1 MSVITIDNASK
12 SYVIKHK
19 LSKGNTLRDDIV
31 NFANSV
37 FRGQKVSEKEIFWAL
52 KNINLKVEPG
62 DRLGLIGS
70 NGAGKS
76 TLLKLLSRITAPT
89 SGEIRIKGRMAS
101 LLEVGTGFHPELT
114 GRENIYLNGSI
125 LGMRKYEIDTQF
137 DNIVEFAGIQ
147 KFLDTPVKRYSSGMY
162 VRLGFAIAAHLEPEI
177 LVVDEVLAVGDADF
191 QKKSIGK
198 MRDVSKSGRTILFVS
213 HNLTAVESLCDKG
226 AFLSKGELID
236 HGPIKNVIHNYIQK
250 VSAFQI
256 KQEWDTIN
264 EAPGQN
270 GIFAKRVELKS
281 DEELA
286 SGAQLTTKVPLKI
299 EYEFWNDLDNAN
311 LNLSVFLYSMTG
323 ECIFNM
329 ANESQSFQ
337 KGIISCEFKIPGDFL
352 NDGSYYVSLMVVQDG
367 LKPLFVFDEALQ
379 FDIHDFREGSEYLGK
394 WPGAVR
400 PMSLKVKTWQK
411 ELVE

>member
-1 MSVITIDNASK
+1 MSVIEINNASK

-19 LSKGNTLRDDIV
+19 LNKGNTLRDDIV
-31 NFANSV
+31 NFTNSV
-37 FRGQKVSEKEIFWAL
+37 FRGKKGSQKELFWAL
-52 KNINLKVEPG
+52 KDINLKVEQG

-89 SGEIRIKGRMAS
+89 SGEIKITGRMAS

-125 LGMRKYEIDTQF
+125 LGMRKYEINQQF

-213 HNLTAVESLCDKG
+213 HNLTAVESLCNKG
-226 AFLSKGELID
+226 AFLNKGKLID
-236 HGPIKNVIHNYIQK
+236 HGPIKNVINNYIQK
-250 VSAFQI
+250 VSSFKI
-256 KQEWDTIN
+256 RQEWADIS
-264 EAPGQN
+264 EAPGEN
-270 GIFAKRVELKS
+270 GIYAKRVELTTDEGLKS
-281 DEELA
+281 
-286 SGAQLTTKVPLKI
+286 GIQLTTRIPLKI
-299 EYEFWNDLDNAN
+299 EYEFWNDLEDVN
-311 LNLSVFLYSMTG
+311 LNLSIFLYSMTG

-329 ANESQSFQ
+329 ANESQKFS
-337 KGIISCEFKIPGDFL
+337 KGIISSEFRIPGDFL
-352 NDGSYYVSLMVVQDG
+352 NDGSYFISLMVVQDG
-367 LKPLFVFDEALQ
+367 LKPIFIFDEALQ
-379 FDIHDFREGSEYLGK
+379 FDIHDFRENSEYLGK
-394 WPGAVR
+394 WPGAIR
-400 PMSLKVKTWQK
+400 PLHLKVKSWQK
-411 ELVE
+411 ELAE